1 MIAMKNLMMQ
11 EIFNITQR
19 KKKVE
24 KTNCRDEEKHLRK
37 ERNSRNEISKIL
49 SENLPSTVT
58 STNTQVQSK
67 EIT

>member
-19 KKKVE
+19 IKKVE
-24 KTNCRDEEKHLRK
+24 KTNCRDEAKHLRK
-37 ERNSRNEISKIL
+37 ERNSQNEISKIL